1 MKFASI
7 FLLTSMFLSAR
18 GAPAPQLGLGN
29 SMQPEVHAT
38 GLIPMITGTNVPDS
52 EEEIDAPIYDER
64 ELERVRGLV
73 KQTAENGRDPEKALG
88 GYIKDHPGFMSTV
101 ETLQISGLGETTP
114 LPSALPT
121 SPGPIF
127 TLANGVPTVTTNGQ
141 SKEASTT
148 TGTTTGVQASTITP
162 TTASTGTTTTSKILI
177 TSSSNTPTTT
187 TAAVKAH

>member
-7 FLLTSMFLSAR
+7 FLLIPMFLSAR

-101 ETLQISGLGETTP
+101 ETLRISGLGETTT
-114 LPSALPT
+114 LPSALST

-141 SKEASTT
+141 SKEPSTT
-148 TGTTTGVQASTITP
+148 AGITTVQASADTP
-162 TTASTGTTTTSKILI
+162 TTASTATTTTSERLI
-177 TSSSNTPTTT
+177 SSSSNTPTTT

>member
-1 MKFASI
+1 
-7 FLLTSMFLSAR
+7 MFISAR

-101 ETLQISGLGETTP
+101 ETLRISELGETRT
-114 LPSALPT
+114 LPPALST

-127 TLANGVPTVTTNGQ
+127 TLANRVPTITTNRQ

-148 TGTTTGVQASTITP
+148 TGITTVQASTITA
-162 TTASTGTTTTSKILI
+162 TTASTATTTTSDRLVS
-177 TSSSNTPTTT
+177 SSSNTPTTT

>member
-1 MKFASI
+1 
-7 FLLTSMFLSAR
+7 
-18 GAPAPQLGLGN
+18 
-29 SMQPEVHAT
+29 
-38 GLIPMITGTNVPDS
+38 MITGTNVPDS

-101 ETLQISGLGETTP
+101 ETLRISELGETTT
-114 LPSALPT
+114 LPPALST

-127 TLANGVPTVTTNGQ
+127 TLANRVPTITTNRQ

-148 TGTTTGVQASTITP
+148 TGITTVQASTITA
-162 TTASTGTTTTSKILI
+162 TTASTATTTTSDRLVS
-177 TSSSNTPTTT
+177 SSSNTPTTT